1 MGKHKKKQNAPTQEQ
16 IQDFKAQ
23 YLFAKSNCKHAVTA
37 KTVAAALKIAPEQ
50 VYGLMNNRNTPHIDA
65 ITAEYR
71 RQIAAF
77 IAAKTADVGK
87 LIVLNSLTK

>member
-1 MGKHKKKQNAPTQEQ
+1 MGKHKRKTTSPTPEQ
-16 IQDFKAQ
+16 MQDFKAQ

-50 VYGLMNNRNTPHIDA
+50 VYGLMNNRTSAHIEA

-77 IAAKTADVGK
+77 IAAKTADVGQ
-87 LIVLNSLTK
+87 LMVLNSLIK